1 MIDKKDIIQAA
12 ISVKP
17 HLSKIMNE
25 EDACEME
32 ADLENLLARVSSE
45 DNVEDLILARM
56 TDNDEIQKWLQNTFQ
71 EFSNDREAFSKGN
84 LESSNVSEGFVGL
97 AGEPRPVN
105 APKYVCSYFGCG
117 FEFYLNKAGMP
128 LPACL
133 IHKVPL
139 VRADE

>member
-1 MIDKKDIIQAA
+1 MIDKKDIIQVA

-25 EDACEME
+25 EDAREIE
-32 ADLENLLARVSSE
+32 SDLENLLARVASE
-45 DNVEDLILARM
+45 DDVEDLILARLS
-56 TDNDEIQKWLQNTFQ
+56 DNEEIHKWLQNTFHGL
-71 EFSNDREAFSKGN
+71 SNDRESFSKGN
-84 LESSNVSEGFVGL
+84 HESSNSPDGFVGM

-128 LPACL
+128 VPDCL
-133 IHKVPL
+133 VHKVPL
-139 VRADE
+139 IRVDE